1 MDPIGFQ
8 RSTDAD
14 ADADKTQPSVSSV
27 RYESPQEL
35 YAAMTMLSRLTAHRP
50 HEAESALDFLYRL
63 RGSTTPEEAVTFISF
78 AATPKMSIWWG
89 YECLRRSAETFS
101 PVDRALM
108 EMIAI
113 WLAYPDD
120 ANRHRAMQHALY
132 APVDSAAVNLGLAV
146 GWSGG
151 SIAPNDPAPVPEHRS
166 PRAVNKAVLMSLAR
180 ANLAQRP
187 IWLARFLDQAV
198 PLFVRG

>member
-1 MDPIGFQ
+1 MDPIGFKQ
-8 RSTDAD
+8 TTETEV
-14 ADADKTQPSVSSV
+14 DKTQPSITSV
-27 RYESPQEL
+27 RYESPLEL
-35 YAAMTMLSRLTAHRP
+35 YTSMALLARLTQQRP
-50 HEAESALDFLYRL
+50 REGETLLDFLYRL

-78 AATPKMSIWWG
+78 AATPKMAIWWG
-89 YECLRRSAETFS
+89 YDCLRRSAETFS

-120 ANRHRAMQHALY
+120 ANRHRTMQHALY
-132 APVDSAAVNLGLAV
+132 APVDSPSVNLGLAV

-151 SIAPNDPAPVPEHRS
+151 SIAPNDPAPVPEHRA

-180 ANLAQRP
+180 ANLAQRS

-198 PLFVRG
+198 PIFARS